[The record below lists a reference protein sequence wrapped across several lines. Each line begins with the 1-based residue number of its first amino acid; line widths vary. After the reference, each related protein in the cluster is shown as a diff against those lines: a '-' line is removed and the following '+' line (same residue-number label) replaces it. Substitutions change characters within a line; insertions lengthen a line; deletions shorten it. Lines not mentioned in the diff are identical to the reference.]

1 STSFAETLRRLGV
14 KAEAILYEGKTH
26 TDVFLQDPMRGGND
40 DMFDDLVAY
49 IHAGDAE
56 ALSRDAS
63 APPRRRLVPEFM
75 LKLAHTV
82 SPF

>member
-1 STSFAETLRRLGV
+1 
-14 KAEAILYEGKTH
+14 
-26 TDVFLQDPMRGGND
+26 MRGGDD

-56 ALSRDAS
+56 ALSRDAT
-63 APPRRRLVPEFM
+63 APPRKRLVPEFM